1 MITFLVRHNASP
13 MMIFFTLGGGRY
25 KKYGAEGRKQKRGK
39 TKEERG
45 KRERRGWEFSVLL
58 NQPLWEQAAG
68 SLISTSQVSWIL

>member
-13 MMIFFTLGGGRY
+13 MMFFYRRGGRY

-45 KRERRGWEFSVLL
+45 KREEGKKRLRV
-58 NQPLWEQAAG
+58 
-68 SLISTSQVSWIL
+68 